1 MSNKNFNQE
10 DLELLRK
17 IAKKSE
23 ASQRDLANELNL
35 SLGKLN
41 YCIKSLVQKGLV
53 KINRLKEN
61 PSKIKYILT
70 QEGLA
75 LRTKLTLD
83 FMKKKMAEY
92 DELKKELE
100 NENNKKG
107 K

>member
-61 PSKIKYILT
+61 P
-70 QEGLA
+70 Q
-75 LRTKLTLD
+75 KLNI
-83 FMKKKMAEY
+83 F
-92 DELKKELE
+92 
-100 NENNKKG
+100 
-107 K
+107 

>member
-23 ASQRDLANELNL
+23 SSQRDLANELNL

-41 YCIKSLVQKGLV
+41 YCIKSLVKKGLV

-61 PSKIKYILT
+61 PYKIKYILT
-70 QEGLA
+70 QEGIA

-100 NENNKKG
+100 NENNNEG